1 MAQGS
6 MKAPLAISKRF
17 NYTNIPIT
25 TLSGGG
31 VYYCPAGSRS
41 IAVAGYTAIGVS
53 ICDWD
58 SLASNVLPYIAQST
72 QTLGFMA
79 DVSQTVGGL
88 DVLITYL
95 RNN

>member
-58 SLASNVLPYIAQST
+58 SLASNIAQST